1 VKGAYDERFQSK
13 ESRMSLRKEGFLAV
27 VAVARA
33 DGLLRADESRGL
45 LGAAKEA
52 GLSDAEQAEVKA
64 ALDSGLELSSLDLS
78 GLSGSERALTY
89 AFAMWL
95 AKVDG
100 IVNAEE
106 LATLRK
112 LGVQL
117 DLPEPKL
124 KSAASAAFDIT
135 CLPGGNRP
143 EKFEFSKLEARLV
156 DKLPALMAQK

>member
-1 VKGAYDERFQSK
+1 
-13 ESRMSLRKEGFLAV
+13 MSLRKEGFLAV

-45 LGAAKEA
+45 LNAAKEV
-52 GLSDAEQAEVKA
+52 GLSEDDLSSVKA
-64 ALDSGLELSSLDLS
+64 ALDSGLELESLDLS
-78 GLSGSERALTY
+78 ALSGAERALTY
-89 AFAMWL
+89 GFAMWL

-112 LGVQL
+112 LGTLL

-124 KSAASAAFDIT
+124 KAAASAAFDIT

-143 EKFEFSKLEARLV
+143 EKFEFSKLEARLR

>member
-1 VKGAYDERFQSK
+1 
-13 ESRMSLRKEGFLAV
+13 MSLRKEGFLAV

-45 LGAAKEA
+45 LGAAKEV
-52 GLSDAEQAEVKA
+52 GLSEEELAEVKA
-64 ALDSGLELSSLDLS
+64 SLESGLELESLDFS
-78 GLSGSERALTY
+78 GLTGAERALTY

-112 LGVQL
+112 LGTLL

-143 EKFEFSKLEARLV
+143 EKFEFSKLEARLR
-156 DKLPALMAQK
+156 DKLPALMAK

>member
-1 VKGAYDERFQSK
+1 
-13 ESRMSLRKEGFLAV
+13 MSLRKEGFLAV

-45 LGAAKEA
+45 LGAAKEV
-52 GLSDAEQAEVKA
+52 GLTDGELSEVQA
-64 ALDSGLELSSLDLS
+64 ALDKGLELEALDLG
-78 GLSGSERALTY
+78 GLTGSEKALTY
-89 AFAMWL
+89 GFAIWL

-100 IVNAEE
+100 VVNAQE
-106 LATLRK
+106 LATLRR
-112 LGVQL
+112 LGTLL

-143 EKFEFSKLEARLV
+143 EKFEFSKLEARLRE
-156 DKLPALMAQK
+156 KLPALMSQK

>member
-1 VKGAYDERFQSK
+1 
-13 ESRMSLRKEGFLAV
+13 MSLRKQGFLAV

-45 LGAAKEA
+45 LGAAKEV
-52 GLSDAEQAEVKA
+52 GLTEDELAEVKA
-64 ALDSGLELSSLDLS
+64 GLDKGIELESLDLTA
-78 GLSGSERALTY
+78 LSGAERALTY

-100 IVNAEE
+100 VVNAEE
-106 LATLRK
+106 LATLKK
-112 LGVQL
+112 LGAL
-117 DLPEPKL
+117 LALPEPKL

-143 EKFEFSKLEARLV
+143 EKFEFSKLEARLRE
-156 DKLPALMAQK
+156 KLPALMSQT

>member
-1 VKGAYDERFQSK
+1 
-13 ESRMSLRKEGFLAV
+13 MSLRKEGFLAV

-45 LGAAKEA
+45 LGAAKEV
-52 GLSDAEQAEVKA
+52 GLSDDELADVQS
-64 ALDSGLELSSLDLS
+64 ALDKGLELEALDLGS
-78 GLSGSERALTY
+78 LSGSEKALTY
-89 AFAMWL
+89 GFAMWL

-100 IVNAEE
+100 VVNADE
-106 LATLRK
+106 LATLRR
-112 LGVQL
+112 LGTLL

-143 EKFEFSKLEARLV
+143 EKFEFSKLEARLR
-156 DKLPALMAQK
+156 DKLPALMSQK

>member
-1 VKGAYDERFQSK
+1 
-13 ESRMSLRKEGFLAV
+13 MSLRKEGFLAV

-33 DGLLRADESRGL
+33 DGLLRADEAKGVL
-45 LGAAKEA
+45 VAAREV
-52 GLSDAEQAEVKA
+52 GLSESDLADVESALQGGAPLEQ
-64 ALDSGLELSSLDLS
+64 LSLGTLS
-78 GLSGSERALTY
+78 GPERALTY

-100 IVNAEE
+100 VVNAEE
-106 LATLRK
+106 LSTLRR
-112 LGVQL
+112 LGALL

-143 EKFEFSKLEARLV
+143 EKFEFSKLEARLRE
-156 DKLPALMAQK
+156 KLPALMSS